1 MKTLF
6 VIIAGFG
13 LAAAGALRA
22 ADASKPTRAEVIFDH
37 PEKFTD
43 VKDDYMPTDKGRD
56 SILEQIKAE
65 VVREAEY
72 LVPEGCKLTMT
83 FTDIDLA
90 GDFEPWRG
98 PQWGAVRVVKSIYP
112 PAFKFSW
119 SVTDSTGK
127 VIKQGREDMRVLD
140 FEMIPT
146 IDTHDPLHFEK
157 TILDDWMREHL
168 RDLKKLACPDP
179 APKGP
184 NGKSGVGKVEL

>member
-6 VIIAGFG
+6 LIIAGFG

-22 ADASKPTRAEVIFDH
+22 ADASKPARAEVIFDH
-37 PEKFTD
+37 PENFTD

-56 SILEQIKAE
+56 SILDRIQAE

-98 PQWGAVRVVKSIYP
+98 PQWSTVRVVKSIYP
-112 PAFKFSW
+112 PSFKFSW
-119 SVTDSTGK
+119 SVTDSAGK
-127 VIKQGREDMRVLD
+127 VIKQGREDLRDPD
-140 FEMIPT
+140 FEMMLT
-146 IDTHDPLHFEK
+146 INRQDPLHYEK
-157 TILDDWMREHL
+157 AILDDWMRGHL
-168 RDLKKLACPDP
+168 RDLKKLAGPGP
-179 APKGP
+179 APGVP
-184 NGKSGVGKVEL
+184 SGKSGI